1 MGKILA
7 LVGALAVL
15 VPIKCFAN
23 NFYLYATA
31 SHQSVPSHFPNI
43 HTYFSTALDDAGNAW
58 GCEVVATQ
66 QSVTD
71 PVVITGSYCTKTDM
85 STPTNAGSG
94 PPSIAATPSF
104 RSSVA
109 GFWRINTQTGDV
121 HFCLVNGAK
130 YACTDIKLP

>member
-1 MGKILA
+1 MGKMLA
-7 LVGALAVL
+7 LVGVLAVS

-31 SHQSVPSHFPNI
+31 SYQSVPSHFPQI
-43 HTYFSTALDDAGNAW
+43 HTYFSTALDDNGNAW
-58 GCEVVATQ
+58 KCEVVATQ
-66 QSVTD
+66 QSVTAAA
-71 PVVITGSYCTKTDM
+71 VITGSYCTKTDI

-121 HFCLVNGAK
+121 RFCLVNGEK
-130 YACTDIKLP
+130 YACTGIKLP